1 MFIDLFNLPQISS
14 WNQTSV
20 DQ

>member
-1 MFIDLFNLPQISS
+1 MFIVLFNLPQISS